1 MHWIVRDEILGDVFV
16 EDAPVARLV
25 VVDRL
30 DVAADQVL
38 VLLQGHPRRLLVSR
52 R

>member
-1 MHWIVRDEILGDVFV
+1 VRDEVFGDELV

-30 DVAADQVL
+30 DVAADQLL
-38 VLLQGHPRRLLVSR
+38 VLLV
-52 R
+52 